1 MLATGRSSE
10 LFTIKVVV
18 VGGVGKTSL
27 FEVIYIYFKA
37 CRNFKWESKLVVLF
51 PLVYTIFVCRV
62 YKLSYYC

>member
-27 FEVIYIYFKA
+27 FEVIYIYISRHAEISSEKV
-37 CRNFKWESKLVVLF
+37 N
-51 PLVYTIFVCRV
+51 
-62 YKLSYYC
+62 